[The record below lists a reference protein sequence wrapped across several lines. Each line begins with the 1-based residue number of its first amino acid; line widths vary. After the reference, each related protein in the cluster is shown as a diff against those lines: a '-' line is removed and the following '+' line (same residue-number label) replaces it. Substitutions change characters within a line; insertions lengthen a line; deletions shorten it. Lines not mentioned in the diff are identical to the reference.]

1 MKRMLFSALIGTL
14 ISLACLSS
22 PATPTSTPTIDFQS
36 TRAKEQE
43 NQQAT
48 ARAQAALESQ
58 KLTATAVAQA
68 ARESTSQAATQAVF
82 AEATTVASNMWQEV
96 NDLYSD
102 RIISSAEGD
111 YYQLADFDE
120 SWAQINWY
128 QWWETGFTPSN
139 FVVRTNMSWDSA
151 SNTANWFSSGCGMVF
166 REQDED
172 NHYIVFL
179 ALDGYVYLNGYK
191 NGRYASFGKGWIG
204 KLDLPKGSAE
214 FQLAVDQDWIT
225 VFVNG
230 KQVLRKQEK
239 SFSDGKLALTLSSGT
254 NKDYGTRCQMT
265 DIELWELY

>member
-1 MKRMLFSALIGTL
+1 MS

-36 TRAKEQE
+36 TQAKEQE

-48 ARAQAALESQ
+48 ASAQAALESQ
-58 KLTATAVAQA
+58 KMKTTAA
-68 ARESTSQAATQAVF
+68 AKATRESARQAATQTVI
-82 AEATTVASNMWQEV
+82 AEATAMAANMWQEV
-96 NDLYSD
+96 NTLYSN

-128 QWWETGFTPSN
+128 QWWETGFEPSN
-139 FVVRTNMSWDSA
+139 FVIRTNMSWNSA

-166 REQDED
+166 RELDED
-172 NHYIVFL
+172 NHYFVFL

-191 NGRYASFGKGWIG
+191 NGKYASFGKGWAG
-204 KLDLPKGSAE
+204 KPDLPKGKAE
-214 FQLAVDQDWIT
+214 FLLAVDKDWIT
-225 VFVNG
+225 VYVNG
-230 KQVLRKQEK
+230 KQTLRKQEK